1 MFVYRLGCYISKYSN
16 TLSIIF
22 KIFINIS
29 SEKIK
34 ILYTLPIFVKIIA
47 KESKHTCHIRLLTSG
62 TRTHTHTLTLV

>member
-1 MFVYRLGCYISKYSN
+1 MFVYRLGCNISKYSI

-29 SEKIK
+29 SEKKIK

-47 KESKHTCHIRLLTSG
+47 KESKHT
-62 TRTHTHTLTLV
+62 